1 MQLLTL
7 YHTSEEKAIGK
18 QILWAGQQCLQLSRG
33 KHSTGPALP
42 LYQAENRLAQ
52 AQLQRQK
59 LLSSPTRMTDLKM
72 KYHVFRLTRPSPQ
85 PQKITYAQTAVLG
98 HNSQGQKS
106 LG

>member
-33 KHSTGPALP
+33 KHSTEPALP

-59 LLSSPTRMTDLKM
+59 LLSSPTRMSRPQDEIP
-72 KYHVFRLTRPSPQ
+72 RLQTRSPL
-85 PQKITYAQTAVLG
+85 PTAPENNLCSN
-98 HNSQGQKS
+98 HCARP
-106 LG
+106 